1 MPRRTA
7 SGRTAANPSTS
18 VFAGLPGPAKYA
30 ASVAASTPGPR
41 PPRDS
46 PRAHPVVI
54 RDQPEESEAARQAHR
69 DTSEYWCEGVTLGE
83 PNIARAPRPQF
94 HIEPSRSTGTGRIRV
109 PRQDRALIGAIVGVQ
124 GHDLHRLRLR
134 RSSRLRVLPALRA
147 APVRRR
153 RGEDGA
159 RGRAA
164 RAPAPPPPAPPT
176 READRRQVTVLF
188 ADLTGFTALSERLD
202 PEVVR
207 AFQTALFDTL
217 AQAIARYDGFVEK
230 FVGDA
235 VMAVFGAPVAHED
248 DPQRAVGAALDML
261 ERAATL
267 SRQWERRLG
276 QPVTLH
282 IGLHTGP
289 VVAGSLGGG
298 TEAAY
303 AVTGDTVN
311 TTSRLLS
318 AAEPG
323 TILVSEATYRL
334 AQHSFAFESAGTV
347 TAKGKTEPIVV
358 HRVLGA
364 LAEPGSARG
373 LAALGLAAP
382 LVGRDAELAQL
393 MAAFAAMREGR
404 AQVVSVVGEAGTGK
418 SRLIAELFARLGADA
433 DGRIA
438 GIAVRRA
445 ACSSLGE
452 PTYGVFG
459 ALFRDAYRVDP
470 ADSLEVARA
479 KLIAGLRV
487 LGARDEEAEAIA
499 PVLSYVLGRGGGQA
513 PRHRAG
519 AAPAPDRAGRADP
532 DRAAAAAGAAAHRHR
547 GSPLGRRGL
556 RRAPAPC
563 GRSPGG
569 PAADVPPLASAGGA
583 PAAGHARRALGDPAR
598 PALAPGHARA
608 GERALRARWRATRSA
623 SSATWSPTGPAAT
636 RSSSRRSCAA

>member
-1 MPRRTA
+1 
-7 SGRTAANPSTS
+7 
-18 VFAGLPGPAKYA
+18 
-30 ASVAASTPGPR
+30 
-41 PPRDS
+41 
-46 PRAHPVVI
+46 
-54 RDQPEESEAARQAHR
+54 
-69 DTSEYWCEGVTLGE
+69 
-83 PNIARAPRPQF
+83 
-94 HIEPSRSTGTGRIRV
+94 
-109 PRQDRALIGAIVGVQ
+109 
-124 GHDLHRLRLR
+124 
-134 RSSRLRVLPALRA
+134 
-147 APVRRR
+147 
-153 RGEDGA
+153 
-159 RGRAA
+159 
-164 RAPAPPPPAPPT
+164 
-176 READRRQVTVLF
+176 
-188 ADLTGFTALSERLD
+188 
-202 PEVVR
+202 
-207 AFQTALFDTL
+207 
-217 AQAIARYDGFVEK
+217 
-230 FVGDA
+230 
-235 VMAVFGAPVAHED
+235 ED

-323 TILVSEATYRL
+323 TILVSDATYRL

-382 LVGRDAELAQL
+382 LVGRGAELAQL
-393 MAAFAAMREGR
+393 TAAFAAMRAGR

-499 PVLSYVLGRGGGQA
+499 PVLSYVLGVEEAKPRDIEPEQLQRQIALAGRTLIERRLQQEPLLIVIEDLHWADAASIDLLRHVVDHLADRPLMFLLTHRPEARPPQGTRAAHSVIRLGPLSLRDSHALVSELCGLVEGDPLGQLSDLVA
-513 PRHRAG
+513 NRAG
-519 AAPAPDRAGRADP
+519 GNPLFVEEIVRSLIGKGVLVRAGDHWAT
-532 DRAAAAAGAAAHRHR
+532 
-547 GSPLGRRGL
+547 
-556 RRAPAPC
+556 PASC
-563 GRSPGG
+563 QEV
-569 PAADVPPLASAGGA
+569 DVPSTLQG
-583 PAAGHARRALGDPAR
+583 L
-598 PALAPGHARA
+598 L
-608 GERALRARWRATRSA
+608 L
-623 SSATWSPTGPAAT
+623 
-636 RSSSRRSCAA
+636 SRIDQLP